1 MMDAQTATTRISICK
16 KNRFNSFDKKKE
28 RRKKMANTQTRQ
40 KCEKFSRAMGYYRP
54 VDNFNFGKR
63 AEFEERNTFK
73 ECNCLTTGA
82 RHQELLK
89 KAA

>member
-1 MMDAQTATTRISICK
+1 MQIVITKITICK
-16 KNRFNSFDKKKE
+16 KTNKRKGE
-28 RRKKMANTQTRQ
+28 RKMTNTPATRQ

-54 VDNFNFGKR
+54 VDNFNIGKR

-82 RHQELLK
+82 RHQDLLK